1 MSSVSKVI
9 LVGNLGANPTSR
21 QTGNGTAVASF
32 VMATSE
38 VWSKKS
44 SEEEKRTEWHRVV
57 AWARL
62 AEIASSYLKK
72 GSLVYV
78 EGRLQTRSWEDDSG
92 ATSFV
97 TEVIANRLVM
107 LDRAANAKPDEEAG
121 SAEPAANDVQAVAV
135 STDKDSAN

>member
-1 MSSVSKVI
+1 MSSVNKVI

-38 VWSKKS
+38 VWSRKS
-44 SEEEKRTEWHRVV
+44 SDQEKRTEWHRVV

-107 LDRAANAKPDEEAG
+107 LDRAASAKRDEVIE
-121 SAEPAANDVQAVAV
+121 SAEPSADDVPAVAA
-135 STDKDSAN
+135 SNDQESSS